1 MCLATYLEKLKVPLT
16 FCSAKWSRYSQWSN
30 MAIFHLT
37 PYILPHFPWYGRP
50 LYPLAVVL
58 WPPDLTHKILFHPPP
73 SFLPALYPPFFSLPE
88 SVWGQQL
95 MDGPLGGVA
104 RRVRSA
110 FWNFSEL
117 QQRWRETNW
126 IKIGRDLGHERN
138 EGEKTC
144 CGQRHWRKY

>member
-1 MCLATYLEKLKVPLT
+1 MCLATYLERLKAPLT
-16 FCSAKWSRYSQWSN
+16 FCSADIPSGATWPFFTWLPTYYLISR
-30 MAIFHLT
+30 
-37 PYILPHFPWYGRP
+37 GKERP